1 MANVVTLPYTYWP
14 DPDKG
19 RPVFSGF
26 VYVGEPDLDPEKNP
40 KVIFAIEEDGSQ
52 VSLKNPFR
60 TSAGGV
66 SIDQNGNTITVGTDG
81 DYSLRVRRV
90 NGQGQPGSIAY
101 ELSNATASFLS
112 IAQQNEQQTL
122 ISGQTTVTFDVINTN
137 FSNFYLCGD
146 DVDNGRLCTP
156 QDYTITNATTI
167 ELTESYPEGTV
178 LLGSQSETTVENN
191 PVSKNRETRVLAD
204 GQQVVTF
211 TTNNTTSSDIY
222 IAGNDVDSG
231 ILVPNVDYL
240 IDTASQIT
248 LTDSYPAG
256 AIVLAVEILV
266 S

>member
-1 MANVVTLPYTYWP
+1 MANLVTLPYTYWP

-26 VYVGEPDLDPEKNP
+26 VYVGEPDLDPELNP
-40 KVIFAIEEDGSQ
+40 KTIFAIEEDGSQ
-52 VSLKNPFR
+52 VSLANPFR

-66 SIDQNGNTITVGTDG
+66 SIDQNGNSITVGTDG

-122 ISGQTTVTFDVINTN
+122 ISGQTTVTFNVINTN

-156 QDYTITNATTI
+156 QDFTITNSTTI
-167 ELTESYPEGTV
+167 ELTESYPDGTIV
-178 LLGSQSETTVENN
+178 LGSQSETTVENN
-191 PVSKNRETRVLAD
+191 PVSKDRETVTLVD

-211 TTNNTTSSDIY
+211 GTNNTTASDIY
-222 IAGNDVDSG
+222 ICANDGSRG
-231 ILVPNVDYL
+231 ILCPNVDYL
-240 IDTASQIT
+240 IDTANQIT
-248 LTDSYPAG
+248 LTDSYPEG
-256 AIVLAVEILV
+256 HIVLAIQIQV